1 MLQHKACLLI
11 LLVVLSTFSVA
22 LGNLKV
28 GIEKGNW
35 IEYNVTYTGVPTQS
49 HDVNWARMEVLNVQ
63 GPNILVLISS
73 KYSDGSIQNVNYSL
87 NLETGHLID
96 NFIIPADL
104 NRGDSFY
111 AENFG
116 EITISKVENREYT
129 GSMHTIL
136 CSSFNNNTYFWDQA
150 TGVSVEGITQ
160 TEEYTIHTIVTD
172 TNMWISSFAGV
183 FDFSSIFLV
192 SSVLLIFF
200 IAGIL
205 AILRYLKMH
214 KERK

>member
-1 MLQHKACLLI
+1 MLQYKTFLLI
-11 LLVVLSTFSVA
+11 LLFLLNTFSVA
-22 LGNLKV
+22 ADLEV
-28 GIEKGNW
+28 GVEKGSW
-35 IEYNVTYTGVPTQS
+35 IEYKVEHTGLPTQS
-49 HDVNWARMEVLNVQ
+49 HDVTWARMEILDVQ

-73 KYSDGSIQNVNYSL
+73 KYSDGSTQNVNYSL

-96 NFIIPADL
+96 NFIIPANL
-104 NRGDSFY
+104 NKGDSFY
-111 AENFG
+111 DENFG
-116 EITISKVENREYT
+116 QVTINKVENKEYT
-129 GSMHTIL
+129 GSTRTIL
-136 CSSFNNNTYFWDQA
+136 CSTINNNKYFWDQA

-192 SSVLLIFF
+192 SSVFLIFF

-205 AILRYLKMH
+205 TILRYLKMR